1 VTAVCSARNLP
12 MARSIRADHVI
23 DYAREDFTQNGQR
36 YDLII
41 GVNGYHSILDYRGAL
56 APRGRYVAIGGSM
69 SQVLQGVFVG
79 PLLSTIGRNK
89 MGFMGIA
96 RPNQKDLVT
105 VKELVEAGKVA
116 PVIDRSYPLAEAD
129 EAIKYLAEGHA
140 IGKVVHIVDHNY
152 RIRQGLDQ
160 NQLGGDS

>member
-1 VTAVCSARNLP
+1 
-12 MARSIRADHVI
+12 
-23 DYAREDFTQNGQR
+23 
-36 YDLII
+36 
-41 GVNGYHSILDYRGAL
+41 
-56 APRGRYVAIGGSM
+56 
-69 SQVLQGVFVG
+69 
-79 PLLSTIGRNK
+79 

-140 IGKVVHIVDHNY
+140 IGKVVLIVDHNY